1 MFRPIATTII
11 FAIGIISLLF
21 LTHNKSEFPYILL
34 ISAVLI
40 ITFFINSFFNKPK
53 SSNRKSKKANHSD
66 INYRGSKSK

>member
-11 FAIGIISLLF
+11 FTLGIISLLF

-34 ISAVLI
+34 ICSALI
-40 ITFFINSFFNKPK
+40 LTFFINSFANKSK
-53 SSNRKSKKANHSD
+53 SSHRKSKKANHSD